1 MTYDNTQARHEDGA
15 LALRGAAG
23 VGVADRMLDEVAD
36 RGDRDFVES
45 LARGLAVIQA
55 FTNQQHQLSIAKIS
69 QKTGIAR
76 AAVRRYL
83 HTLARLGYVM
93 TRDGHRFSLLPK
105 IVTLGQVY
113 LSACALPALAQ
124 GPLDA
129 LGAEVGEA
137 CSLGL
142 LDEVDMVY
150 LARSSSSAVMSPRF
164 NVGGRMP
171 AHCTS
176 IGLVLLAELEPHEL
190 EKRLRS
196 ARLLAYTERTLAS
209 AAALRECLAQV
220 REEGFAIAD
229 QQLMSG
235 IRSIAVPVRD
245 RLGEAVAGIN
255 VIVPVHRANIAQMRE
270 RYLKP
275 LAQAARTIGSLLP

>member
-1 MTYDNTQARHEDGA
+1 VSYDNAQARLEDGA
-15 LALRGAAG
+15 LPFRALGG
-23 VGVADRMLDEVAD
+23 VGSADRVLDEVAD

-105 IVTLGQVY
+105 IVTLGQAY
-113 LSACALPALAQ
+113 LSACALPELAQ

-142 LDEVDMVY
+142 LDEVDMIYV
-150 LARSSSSAVMSPRF
+150 ARASSSAVMSPRF

-176 IGLVLLAELEPHEL
+176 VGLVLLAELEPPEL
-190 EKRLRS
+190 EERMKS
-196 ARLLAYTERTLAS
+196 MRLLAYTERTLT
-209 AAALRECLAQV
+209 AAALRECLVHV
-220 REEGFAIAD
+220 RAEGFAIAD
-229 QQLMSG
+229 QQLVSG

-255 VIVPVHRANIAQMRE
+255 VIVPIQRASIAQMRE